1 MPYSDYSSSLNSFG
15 SSDYYQP
22 LTYTPS
28 GGIAGDS
35 SPWKFSLTNDPTFP
49 ETAPP
54 KAVMTTTGSLMYDVG
69 KLLLIKN
76 DESATEAIYT
86 NLDDVTS
93 DGIPVTGEGVLFF
106 NYNYDNQNVSI
117 EFEARAADATDIWRR
132 YKPEDAFDDPSDIKD
147 ITDTKTPIAL
157 IHNNPDPPDD
167 PTPADRYVVKQLA
180 RNNMVINGS
189 CFNGVVLRVFIPL

>member
-1 MPYSDYSSSLNSFG
+1 MPPPPLEPFFIDPISGERLCVPWINKNEWEYVEPITLEQASYLVWRFKEISATPLKAIEHYYSSDCVPNYSITTDITSL
-15 SSDYYQP
+15 
-22 LTYTPS
+22 
-28 GGIAGDS
+28 A
-35 SPWKFSLTNDPTFP
+35 
-49 ETAPP
+49 
-54 KAVMTTTGSLMYDVG
+54 
-69 KLLLIKN
+69 
-76 DESATEAIYT
+76 
-86 NLDDVTS
+86 
-93 DGIPVTGEGVLFF
+93 GEGVLFF
-106 NYNYDNQNVSI
+106 NYKTDTHNVSI
-117 EFEARAADATDIWRR
+117 EFEARAADATDIWKR

>member
-1 MPYSDYSSSLNSFG
+1 MPYPDYRG
-15 SSDYYQP
+15 GATGYYQSDP
-22 LTYTPS
+22 LVDFPQSSTR
-28 GGIAGDS
+28 GGGDVH
-35 SPWKFSLTNDPTFP
+35 PWKITIINDPVFP

-54 KAVMTTTGSLMYDVG
+54 LAVMTTTGSLMYNVG

-76 DESATEAIYT
+76 DKNATEAKYT

-106 NYNYDNQNVSI
+106 KYNTDDNNVSI
-117 EFEARAADATDIWRR
+117 EFEEHAEDNTEVWKR
-132 YKPEDAFDDPSDIKD
+132 YEPVDAFDPSDIKD

-157 IHNNPDPPDD
+157 IHENPDPPDD
-167 PTPADRYVVKQLA
+167 PTPADQYVVKQLA

-189 CFNGVVLRVFIPL
+189 CFNGVILPFFIPL